1 MKDKCYDIFSNLNL
15 PFETYMA
22 EYVSHKQILHEE
34 IEIIWLIK
42 GQATI
47 KVDGKS
53 YELKT
58 QEVFLVYMYKEH
70 EIETEPD
77 SIIVTYRLKKEYLHK
92 NNLFFEKIDFLHR
105 VYTFEE
111 LAIKYKQVPLLIV
124 EIIKILLTEK
134 NTDAIRYKIIGY
146 YNMFIQ
152 ELYRMLLKEKYLDVK
167 SLKYDK
173 YLNRIHTIVEYT
185 YENFKDNLE
194 LEDLSKITNLSQ
206 SRLSHFMKEV
216 LGISYRDFL
225 NNVRFEHA
233 LKLLKETNMK
243 IKDVVKA
250 SGFSDHKY
258 INKMM
263 KKKFNMTTL
272 KYRKTYLSHRP
283 CQQLPESSHKFLK
296 ELKEC
301 LKRLDKDR
309 RLKHLFGMSS

>member
-1 MKDKCYDIFSNLNL
+1 MEDKCYDVFSNLNL

-22 EYVSHKQILHEE
+22 EYVSHTDILHEE

-42 GQATI
+42 GKARITLD
-47 KVDGKS
+47 KKT

-58 QEVFLVYMYKEH
+58 QEVFLVYMYQKH
-70 EIETEPD
+70 SIETDPD

-92 NNLFFEKIDFLHR
+92 NNLFFEKIAFKHK
-105 VYTFEE
+105 VYSFEE

-124 EIIKILLTEK
+124 EIIKLLVTED
-134 NTDAIRYKIIGY
+134 NSDAVRYKIIGY

-167 SLKYDK
+167 TFKYDK

-185 YENFKDNLE
+185 YDNFQKNPE
-194 LEDLSKITNLSQ
+194 LEDLSKLIDLSS

-216 LGISYRDFL
+216 LGISFRDFL

-233 LKLLKETNMK
+233 LKLLKESNMK
-243 IKDVVKA
+243 IRDIVKA

-263 KKKFNMTTL
+263 KRKFNMTTL

-283 CQQLPESSHKFLK
+283 CQKLPQSAHKFLK
-296 ELKEC
+296 ELKAC
-301 LKRLDKDR
+301 LKRLDKDK
-309 RLKHLFGMSS
+309 RLIHLFGLST

>member
-47 KVDGKS
+47 KVNGKS
-53 YELKT
+53 YELRT

-216 LGISYRDFL
+216 LGISYREFL

-243 IKDVVKA
+243 IKEVVKA

-309 RLKHLFGMSS
+309 RLNHLFGMSP